1 MLKIVAATKNKGKL
15 EEFRRLLEG
24 LAVELIS
31 WAEVCPEL
39 EVEETGTTFE
49 QNALLKAAAICER
62 TGLAA
67 FADASRLC
75 IDALTGEPGVYTAR
89 YGAELLGAGATDDSR
104 MDLVLKRLEG
114 VPKERRTARFV
125 SAICCVFPEGKRL
138 TCRGECEGY
147 IGFSKAGTEGFGY
160 DPIFYVGERSFA
172 QMSGGEKDAISHR
185 GKAMRR
191 FREELAGFLKQ

>member
-24 LAVELIS
+24 LAVELVS
-31 WAEVCPEL
+31 WAEACPEL
-39 EVEETGTTFE
+39 EVEETGTSFE
-49 QNALLKAAAICER
+49 ENALLKAAAICER

-67 FADASRLC
+67 FADDSGLC
-75 IDALTGEPGVYTAR
+75 IDALDGEPGVYTAR
-89 YGAELLGAGATDDSR
+89 YGAELLGAGASDGSR
-104 MDLVLKRLEG
+104 MDLVLNRLEG
-114 VPKERRTARFV
+114 VPREKRTARFV
-125 SAICCVFPEGKRL
+125 SAICCVFPDGRKL

-172 QMSGGEKDAISHR
+172 QMSGGEKDSISHR